1 MVTLIAVNVEP
12 IAIPTRH
19 NGRNFGYVRLNDYRE
34 REGERVGQGK
44 AGQGHHQRSGVIC
57 CAHSDRHVASCGIR
71 VRVLRPV
78 GVTFRRG
85 QSTTVD
91 RREREER
98 KERERGERGKGGR
111 VRRLL
116 YAIFVMVI
124 MSYKRYFDP

>member
-34 REGERVGQGK
+34 REGQSVGQGR

-71 VRVLRPV
+71 VRVRVLRPV

-91 RREREER
+91 RRERERRE
-98 KERERGERGKGGR
+98 KRERGGEGEARQGTMT
-111 VRRLL
+111 
-116 YAIFVMVI
+116 FVCNI
-124 MSYKRYFDP
+124 CHGHYEL